1 MSWNSYLSSG
11 GVRSS
16 TFTDYDTAR
25 KHFETVKPIR
35 GRSPEL
41 KPLGSNRAY
50 TQCQIEIDELTWGV
64 SATLYSTQCVT
75 IYPDKTI
82 KLHRDSWLTP
92 STANFIDAVLPTK
105 FGTVSLRKRRL
116 IYKNASGQEYV
127 IPQSGLMLQASDDWS
142 TADIKIDVNNEP
154 KLYEYKADRKVLNA
168 IRKTIKPLLDTV
180 NVMSAMSSN
189 YTIQEVAQYFPDVI
203 NDYVAQVNE
212 HKRKMKLKE
221 EGDEEHQ
228 NYYGYFY
235 GTYTI
240 RNLVASKAGLPAI
253 RHLSEMGEY
262 YKKNSTTTANL
273 YRNRKM
279 DTDNVVSYLS
289 TIDKVFRVS
298 EPNKPI
304 DAESIRKLMLSIVL
318 NDSNYASENRHD
330 PEVTVST
337 MFGDVPIGNLMWS
350 ASNTTIENYII
361 DVIKYVYADLIF
373 KQVEVPYGTLPSVA
387 NDKYVFCNKYLV
399 EQEDIL
405 TRRQVVQ

>member
-1 MSWNSYLSSG
+1 MSSG

-262 YKKNSTTTANL
+262 YKKNREVQGNL

>member
-1 MSWNSYLSSG
+1 MSWNSYMSSG

>member
-1 MSWNSYLSSG
+1 MSWNSYMSSG

-16 TFTDYDTAR
+16 TFADYDTAR

-262 YKKNSTTTANL
+262 YKKNREVQGNL

>member
-1 MSWNSYLSSG
+1 MSWNSYMSSG

-262 YKKNSTTTANL
+262 YKKNREVQGNL

>member
-1 MSWNSYLSSG
+1 
-11 GVRSS
+11 
-16 TFTDYDTAR
+16 
-25 KHFETVKPIR
+25 
-35 GRSPEL
+35 
-41 KPLGSNRAY
+41 
-50 TQCQIEIDELTWGV
+50 
-64 SATLYSTQCVT
+64 
-75 IYPDKTI
+75 
-82 KLHRDSWLTP
+82 
-92 STANFIDAVLPTK
+92 
-105 FGTVSLRKRRL
+105 
-116 IYKNASGQEYV
+116 
-127 IPQSGLMLQASDDWS
+127 MLQASDDWA
-142 TADIKIDVNNEP
+142 TADVKVDVDNEP

-203 NDYVAQVNE
+203 NDYVEQVNE

-262 YKKNSTTTANL
+262 YKKNSTTTSNL

-289 TIDKVFRVS
+289 TIDTVFKVS
-298 EPNKPI
+298 EPNESI

-318 NDSNYASENRHD
+318 NDSNYAAENRHD

-337 MFGDVPIGNLMWS
+337 MFGEVPIGNLMWS

-361 DVIKYVYADLIF
+361 DVIKYMYADLIF

>member
-262 YKKNSTTTANL
+262 YKKNRTTTANL

>member
-1 MSWNSYLSSG
+1 MSSG

-16 TFTDYDTAR
+16 TFADYDTAR

-82 KLHRDSWLTP
+82 KLNRDSWLTP

-262 YKKNSTTTANL
+262 YKKHREVQGNL

>member
-1 MSWNSYLSSG
+1 MSWNSYMSSG

-35 GRSPEL
+35 GRSPAL

-75 IYPDKTI
+75 IYPDNTI
-82 KLHRDSWLTP
+82 KLHRDSWVTP

-116 IYKNASGQEYV
+116 IYKSASGQEYV

-142 TADIKIDVNNEP
+142 TADVKVDVDNEP

-189 YTIQEVAQYFPDVI
+189 YTIQEVAQYFPDVV
-203 NDYVAQVNE
+203 NDYVEQVNE

-262 YKKNSTTTANL
+262 YKKNREVQGNM
-273 YRNRKM
+273 YRNFKL
-279 DTDNVVSYLS
+279 DKDNVGSYLS
-289 TIDKVFRVS
+289 TIDTVFKVS
-298 EPNKPI
+298 EPNESI

-361 DVIKYVYADLIF
+361 DVIKYMYADLIF

>member
-1 MSWNSYLSSG
+1 MSSG

>member
-1 MSWNSYLSSG
+1 MSSG

-25 KHFETVKPIR
+25 KHFEAVKPIR
-35 GRSPEL
+35 GRSPAL

-82 KLHRDSWLTP
+82 KLHRDSWITP

-127 IPQSGLMLQASDDWS
+127 IPQSGLMLQASDDWA
-142 TADIKIDVNNEP
+142 TADVKVDVDNEP

-203 NDYVAQVNE
+203 NDYVEQVNE

-262 YKKNSTTTANL
+262 YKKNSTTTSNL

-289 TIDKVFRVS
+289 TIDTVFKVS
-298 EPNKPI
+298 EPNESI

-318 NDSNYASENRHD
+318 NDSNYAAENRHD

-337 MFGDVPIGNLMWS
+337 MFGEVPIGNLMWS

-361 DVIKYVYADLIF
+361 DVIKYMYADLIF

>member
-262 YKKNSTTTANL
+262 YKKHREVQGNL